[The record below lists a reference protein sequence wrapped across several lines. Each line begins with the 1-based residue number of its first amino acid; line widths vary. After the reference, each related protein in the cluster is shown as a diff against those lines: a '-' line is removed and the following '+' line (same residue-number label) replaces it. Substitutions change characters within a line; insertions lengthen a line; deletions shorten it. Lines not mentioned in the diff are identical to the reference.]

1 MCSPFC
7 KHNTCRHTDGWCT
20 CIPGLMDDNCTK
32 EMGLKSQSSSCSIL
46 PVIGMTVSL
55 LINLILIVC
64 GILLC
69 RKKSSKMD
77 VLSNHLPCWKRTIY
91 QDTFVKTEEA
101 STYQELD
108 FPENTYQNTKIQ

>member
-1 MCSPFC
+1 
-7 KHNTCRHTDGWCT
+7 
-20 CIPGLMDDNCTK
+20 
-32 EMGLKSQSSSCSIL
+32 
-46 PVIGMTVSL
+46 
-55 LINLILIVC
+55 
-64 GILLC
+64 
-69 RKKSSKMD
+69 MD

>member
-1 MCSPFC
+1 MFLYFFLFY
-7 KHNTCRHTDGWCT
+7 N
-20 CIPGLMDDNCTK
+20 
-32 EMGLKSQSSSCSIL
+32 SIRF
-46 PVIGMTVSL
+46 
-55 LINLILIVC
+55 N
-64 GILLC
+64 